1 MDQLEDL
8 TGRISSSLTFG
19 VESASVV
26 EDTRHDSGP
35 SSAEETE
42 ATLEKDMTDLNLDG
56 DTAPP
61 MSYRDALL
69 RKVSDCTDDVQREGV
84 EPERKKTRTWNPPK
98 IVVKQVKKENEFG
111 PRESIDVFEGA
122 EDDGMND
129 FLFRQIFLDKMSH
142 VLVRARSNLSV
153 KQKAQKEKRILA
165 K

>member
-26 EDTRHDSGP
+26 EDTRQDSGP
-35 SSAEETE
+35 SSEEETLDKE
-42 ATLEKDMTDLNLDG
+42 MTDLNLDG
-56 DTAPP
+56 DTAP

-69 RKVSDCTDDVQREGV
+69 RKASDCTDDVQREGV
-84 EPERKKTRTWNPPK
+84 EPERKKMRTWNPPK

-111 PRESIDVFEGA
+111 LRESIDVFEGA

-153 KQKAQKEKRILA
+153 KQKAQKEKRIAA